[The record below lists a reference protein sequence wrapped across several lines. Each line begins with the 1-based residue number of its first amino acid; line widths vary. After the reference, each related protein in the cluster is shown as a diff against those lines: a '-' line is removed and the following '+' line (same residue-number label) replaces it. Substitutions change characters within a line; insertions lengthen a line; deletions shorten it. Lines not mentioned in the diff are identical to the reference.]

1 MTKSDYRDFE
11 AELISLI
18 PQLRAF
24 GRTLSG
30 DSSLGEDLAQDTL
43 AKAWMSQ
50 DRFEMGTNMRAWLFT
65 ILRNIFYSHMRRSWR
80 SRSLDPEIAARTL
93 VAVTGETDRLQL
105 DELRRAMAMLSP
117 EHREALVL
125 IGAAG
130 LSYDEAAEI
139 TGCPIGTIKSRVSR
153 ARDQIALLYAEGR
166 IAHDELRPEGA
177 MAAIFK
183 QIDAY
188 RHAA

>member
-1 MTKSDYRDFE
+1 MTKSGCRDFE

-65 ILRNIFYSHMRRSWR
+65 ILRNIFTPTCAGPGAHAPSIL
-80 SRSLDPEIAARTL
+80 RSLHAHS
-93 VAVTGETDRLQL
+93 
-105 DELRRAMAMLSP
+105 SP
-117 EHREALVL
+117 
-125 IGAAG
+125 
-130 LSYDEAAEI
+130 
-139 TGCPIGTIKSRVSR
+139 
-153 ARDQIALLYAEGR
+153 
-166 IAHDELRPEGA
+166 
-177 MAAIFK
+177 
-183 QIDAY
+183 
-188 RHAA
+188 